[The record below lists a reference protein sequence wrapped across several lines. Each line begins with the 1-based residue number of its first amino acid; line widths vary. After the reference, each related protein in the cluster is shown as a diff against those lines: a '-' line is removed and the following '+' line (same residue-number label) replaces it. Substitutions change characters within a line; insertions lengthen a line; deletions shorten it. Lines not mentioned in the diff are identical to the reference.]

1 MPRGMAWRQRPEVR
15 ASDEAKLGGSCRRT
29 LSRPPAVHR
38 KLSQALRSDTFRYT
52 SHALLMPRE
61 IAAVAQK
68 VIIRVDANQISSILA
83 DYSAAALEHC
93 MEAAQHI
100 AVVDDHRDIRD

>member
-1 MPRGMAWRQRPEVR
+1 MPHGMAWRQRLEVR

-29 LSRPPAVHR
+29 LSRRPAVHR

-68 VIIRVDANQISSILA
+68 VIIRVDAN
-83 DYSAAALEHC
+83 
-93 MEAAQHI
+93 
-100 AVVDDHRDIRD
+100 

>member
-1 MPRGMAWRQRPEVR
+1 MINLAIVQSFRSKAGEDRRPDAAR
-15 ASDEAKLGGSCRRT
+15 HGLAAKTGSPASDEAKLGGSCRRT
-29 LSRPPAVHR
+29 LSRRPAVHR

-68 VIIRVDANQISSILA
+68 VIIRVDAN
-83 DYSAAALEHC
+83 
-93 MEAAQHI
+93 
-100 AVVDDHRDIRD
+100 